1 MARGGK
7 REGAG
12 RPNGS
17 LDKNNKQLREM
28 ILEAL
33 DKKGGVTFLVD
44 IAGSHPQA
52 FVSLL
57 GRVLPTQLAGDGGGP
72 VKVDLSGTVAVEPA
86 EAYKR
91 LLNG

>member
-12 RPNGS
+12 RPVGS

-33 DKKGGVTFLVD
+33 ENKGGAAYLTEL
-44 IAGSHPQA
+44 AGSHPQA

-57 GRVLPTQLAGDGGGP
+57 GRVLPL
-72 VKVDLSGTVAVEPA
+72 
-86 EAYKR
+86 
-91 LLNG
+91 